1 MAVAGNVNTTVIN
14 SGSITGWSCDAG
26 PSFWPDLQSRKTC
39 SHQSEGNAIASPSE
53 PRSGRGGRR
62 FESCHS
68 DHHLAKILTRYANG
82 CAKASRDEV
91 RTEPGKAQRG
101 MAVKATG

>member
-39 SHQSEGNAIASPSE
+39 SHQTEGNAIASPSW
-53 PRSGRGGRR
+53 
-62 FESCHS
+62 
-68 DHHLAKILTRYANG
+68 
-82 CAKASRDEV
+82 V
-91 RTEPGKAQRG
+91 R
-101 MAVKATG
+101 